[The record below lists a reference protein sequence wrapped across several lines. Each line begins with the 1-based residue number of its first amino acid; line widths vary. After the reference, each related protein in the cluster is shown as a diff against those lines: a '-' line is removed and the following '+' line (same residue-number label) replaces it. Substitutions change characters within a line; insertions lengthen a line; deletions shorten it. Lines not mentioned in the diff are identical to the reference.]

1 MFVEV
6 IDVFNV
12 NLFGILNVRLKGFY
26 IYYLYEVIV
35 VIVYFFFF
43 CICMLEYIYK

>member
-35 VIVYFFFF
+35 VIVYFFFLY
-43 CICMLEYIYK
+43 MYVRVYL